1 MSETTKHNIMGD
13 RVIVD
18 SENSWGQLFNSSQV
32 KSPLLAPAVFIMVLF
47 IAVRNYDLI
56 ERFISE

>member
-1 MSETTKHNIMGD
+1 MRQLSIILWVIESLLILKIVGD
-13 RVIVD
+13 
-18 SENSWGQLFNSSQV
+18 NSLILSQV

-56 ERFISE
+56 ERFIGE

>member
-1 MSETTKHNIMGD
+1 VKRLSMILWAIESLLILKIVGD
-13 RVIVD
+13 
-18 SENSWGQLFNSSQV
+18 NSLILSQV

-56 ERFISE
+56 ERFIGE

>member
-1 MSETTKHNIMGD
+1 MKQLSMILWAIESLLILKIVGD
-13 RVIVD
+13 
-18 SENSWGQLFNSSQV
+18 NSLILSQV

-56 ERFISE
+56 ERIIGE

>member
-1 MSETTKHNIMGD
+1 MRQLSIILWLIESLLILKIVGD
-13 RVIVD
+13 
-18 SENSWGQLFNSSQV
+18 NSLILSQV

-56 ERFISE
+56 ERFIGE

>member
-1 MSETTKHNIMGD
+1 MKQLSMILWAIESLLILKIVGD
-13 RVIVD
+13 
-18 SENSWGQLFNSSQV
+18 NSLILSQV

-56 ERFISE
+56 ERFIGE

>member
-1 MSETTKHNIMGD
+1 MKQLSIILWVIESLLILKIVGD
-13 RVIVD
+13 
-18 SENSWGQLFNSSQV
+18 NSLILSQV

>member
-1 MSETTKHNIMGD
+1 MKQLSIILWVIESLLNLKIVGD
-13 RVIVD
+13 
-18 SENSWGQLFNSSQV
+18 NSLILSQV

-56 ERFISE
+56 ERFIGE

>member
-1 MSETTKHNIMGD
+1 VRQLSIILWVIESLLILKIVGD
-13 RVIVD
+13 
-18 SENSWGQLFNSSQV
+18 NSLILSQV

>member
-1 MSETTKHNIMGD
+1 MKQLSIILWVIESLLIVKIVGD
-13 RVIVD
+13 
-18 SENSWGQLFNSSQV
+18 NSLILSQV

>member
-1 MSETTKHNIMGD
+1 MKQLSVILWAIESLLILKIVGD
-13 RVIVD
+13 
-18 SENSWGQLFNSSQV
+18 NSLILSQV

-56 ERFISE
+56 ERFIGE

>member
-1 MSETTKHNIMGD
+1 MRQLSIILWVIESLLILKIVGD
-13 RVIVD
+13 
-18 SENSWGQLFNSSQV
+18 NSLILSQV

-47 IAVRNYDLI
+47 IAVSNYDLI

>member
-1 MSETTKHNIMGD
+1 MKQLSIILWVIESLLILKIVGD
-13 RVIVD
+13 
-18 SENSWGQLFNSSQV
+18 NSLILSQV

-56 ERFISE
+56 ERFIGE